1 MDQFIIDGGK
11 PLKGQVKMSGSK
23 NAALPILIATLLTD
37 EACVI
42 ENVPVRLRDIRTTF
56 QLLES
61 LGKKIA
67 VQGSRVI
74 VKPKASLKTHA
85 PYDLVKQ
92 MRASV
97 LVAGPLLARFGVV
110 RVPIPGGCSIGLR
123 PIDIHLDGFKALGAR
138 ELIDQGDIILSSRE
152 LTPGRIHLKF
162 PSVGATENLMMA
174 AAALNG
180 ETVIENAAREPEI
193 EDLGKF
199 LTCLGARVKGA
210 GEETVYVRGKAVLR
224 GAQYSVIPDRLEAG
238 TFMVAAAVTR
248 GRVDILDAEPKHL
261 KEPISKLR
269 ACGVQVKIKSRK
281 ISVMPGEGALKPVS
295 IKTGPYPEFPTDLQA
310 VWMSLMCL
318 ARGESEIEE
327 TIFENRFLHAAELLR
342 MGALITVHAHRAKV
356 QGVEK
361 LTGAP
366 IMASDIRGGAA
377 LLVAALAAQGRSVLQ
392 RVYHIDRG
400 YEKVESKLSRLGAS
414 IRRVNDSRKIPSNS

>member
-1 MDQFIIDGGK
+1 MDQFLIDGGK
-11 PLKGQVKMSGSK
+11 PLKGVVKISGSK

-37 EACVI
+37 EVCVI
-42 ENVPVRLRDIRTTF
+42 DNVPVLLRDIRTTL

-61 LGKKIA
+61 LGKK
-67 VQGSRVI
+67 VVSHGSRVT
-74 VKPKASLKTHA
+74 VKPQASLKTHA

-123 PIDIHLDGFKALGAR
+123 PIDIHLNGFKALGAR
-138 ELIDQGDIILSSRE
+138 ELVDQGDIILSSRE
-152 LTPGRIHLKF
+152 LSPGRVRLKF

-180 ETVIENAAREPEI
+180 ETIIENAAREPEI
-193 EDLGKF
+193 EDLGRF
-199 LTCLGARVKGA
+199 LISLGAKVKGL
-210 GEETVYVRGKAVLR
+210 GDSRISVRGKPVLH
-224 GAQYSVIPDRLEAG
+224 GARYSVIPDRLEAG
-238 TFMVAAAVTR
+238 TFMIAVAATQGCVEIVGADP
-248 GRVDILDAEPKHL
+248 GHL
-261 KEPISKLR
+261 KDPIAKLR
-269 ACGVQVKIKSRK
+269 ACGVKVKIGLRK
-281 ISVMPGEGALKPVS
+281 IAVISNGKALKPVS

-310 VWMSLMCL
+310 LWMTLMCL
-318 ARGESEIEE
+318 ADGKSEVEE

-342 MGALITVHAHRAKV
+342 MGASISVHGNHA
-356 QGVEK
+356 QIFGVKK
-361 LTGAP
+361 LMGAP

-377 LLVAALAAQGRSVLQ
+377 LLVAALAAEGHSVLQ

-400 YEKVESKLSRLGAS
+400 YEKIEDKLSALGAL
-414 IRRVNDSRKIPSNS
+414 IRRANDSRKISPSS